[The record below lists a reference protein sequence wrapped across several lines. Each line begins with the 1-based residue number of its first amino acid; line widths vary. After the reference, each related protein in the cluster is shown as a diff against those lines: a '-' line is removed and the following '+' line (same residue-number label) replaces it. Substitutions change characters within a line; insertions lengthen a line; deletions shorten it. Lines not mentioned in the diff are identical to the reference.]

1 MRNPERLIPSTRPN
15 AKSPYATST
24 EEPVARQTDADALA
38 EVLLTQLPPL
48 LERFARLTDPRRVA
62 RCRHRVT
69 VLLVYAI
76 FLFLWQFASR
86 REAHQTLSNPPVWEG
101 LRAVFPELDTIPHTD
116 TVARLFE
123 QLDPVAF
130 EDALRDTISRLLR
143 KRKFQRWMVQ
153 KHYLVVI
160 DGSQKGT
167 HDAPWVSEA
176 LRRKTG
182 PDTVSD
188 QVYVVEAI
196 LTGPQVLTIPLMAE
210 FCENEASADATTK
223 QDCELKAFHR
233 LAMRL
238 KAAFPRVPFCLLLD
252 GLYPNGPLIARCRPY
267 RWDFLIVW
275 QDGNLQ
281 ELQEDAQGLHKLLPQ
296 YQRSHT
302 WGNRR
307 QRFWWVNDLEYAW
320 QDTVT
325 RHRRHTVVHYVVCEE
340 TWQAG
345 NKEHSQRW
353 VWLSSA
359 PITAHNVLDRCNRMA
374 RHRWDVEEHLL
385 VEKHCGYHDEHL
397 FSKNWTAIKNWHT
410 GMRFAHLLNVLILG
424 SVVLWTTFTRRGMQ
438 GTIRWLYES
447 WSGNWLDPQRLARLR
462 NARPQRRLV
471 G

>member
-38 EVLLTQLPPL
+38 GVLLTQLPPL

-62 RCRHRVT
+62 RCRHRLT
-69 VLLVYAI
+69 VLLGYAI

-130 EDALRDTISRLLR
+130 EDALRDPIGRLLR

-167 HDAPWVSEA
+167 HDAPWASEA

-210 FCENEASADATTK
+210 FCENEASTDATTK
-223 QDCELKAFHR
+223 QDGELKAFHR

-252 GLYPNGPLIARCRPY
+252 GLYPNGL
-267 RWDFLIVW
+267 
-275 QDGNLQ
+275 
-281 ELQEDAQGLHKLLPQ
+281 
-296 YQRSHT
+296 
-302 WGNRR
+302 
-307 QRFWWVNDLEYAW
+307 
-320 QDTVT
+320 
-325 RHRRHTVVHYVVCEE
+325 
-340 TWQAG
+340 
-345 NKEHSQRW
+345 
-353 VWLSSA
+353 
-359 PITAHNVLDRCNRMA
+359 
-374 RHRWDVEEHLL
+374 
-385 VEKHCGYHDEHL
+385 
-397 FSKNWTAIKNWHT
+397 
-410 GMRFAHLLNVLILG
+410 
-424 SVVLWTTFTRRGMQ
+424 
-438 GTIRWLYES
+438 
-447 WSGNWLDPQRLARLR
+447 
-462 NARPQRRLV
+462 
-471 G
+471 